1 MTDTHHSAPDDVLM
15 GYATGTLA
23 KAFDLVLATHVSL
36 SDDAR
41 ARLETFEAL
50 GGAVLDDMD
59 AEDLESASVNEVSFE
74 QTMAKILGTLPPE
87 PKTPAATNKATFPT
101 PLQNV
106 VGGDEDAVQWRS
118 LAGGVKQCVLHSDD
132 GGTARLLLI
141 PAGRAMPVH
150 SHNGAEMTL
159 VLKGA
164 FRDEG
169 GVFARGDLEVADTQV
184 THQPIADP
192 GEDCICLV
200 ATDAKLKFQ
209 SLLPRLAQ
217 PFIGI

>member
-1 MTDTHHSAPDDVLM
+1 MTDIHHSAPDDVLM

-59 AEDLESASVNEVSFE
+59 AEDLEAAPVDEVSFE
-74 QTMAKILGTLPPE
+74 QTMAKILGGPLSDR
-87 PKTPAATNKATFPT
+87 KTPTTAIAGTFPR
-101 PLQNV
+101 PLQIV

-118 LAGGVKQCVLHSDD
+118 LGGGVKQCVLHSDD
-132 GGTARLLLI
+132 NGTARLLLI

>member
-1 MTDTHHSAPDDVLM
+1 MTDIQHNAPDDLLM

-50 GGAVLDDMD
+50 GGAVLADLDAAD
-59 AEDLESASVNEVSFE
+59 VAEDSLE
-74 QTMAKILGTLPPE
+74 QTMAKIRDHAPIE
-87 PKTPAATNKATFPT
+87 RPAPATGAFPS
-101 PLQNV
+101 PLRTI
-106 VGGDEDAVQWRS
+106 VGGDEEAVRWRS
-118 LAGGVKQCVLHSDD
+118 VGRGVKQCVLHSDD
-132 GGTARLLLI
+132 QGTARLLLI
-141 PAGRAMPVH
+141 PAGKAMPAH
-150 SHNGAEMTL
+150 SHHGTEMTL

-164 FRDEG
+164 FRDEDG
-169 GVFARGDLEVADTQV
+169 IFARGDLEVADTQ
-184 THQPIADP
+184 TNHQPVAEP

-209 SLLPRLAQ
+209 GLLPRLAQ
-217 PFIGI
+217 PFLGI

>member
-1 MTDTHHSAPDDVLM
+1 MTDTHHTAPDDVLM

-50 GGAVLDDMD
+50 GGAVLCDLDAGD
-59 AEDLESASVNEVSFE
+59 LAQAAPAEDSLQQTLE
-74 QTMAKILGTLPPE
+74 KIGGAAPLARRAV
-87 PKTPAATNKATFPT
+87 PAQGIFPT
-101 PLQNV
+101 PLQDA
-106 VGGDEDAVQWRS
+106 VGGDASAVTWRP
-118 LAGGVKQCVLHSDD
+118 LGGGVKQCVLHSDD
-132 GGTARLLLI
+132 GGVARLLLI
-141 PAGRAMPVH
+141 PAGREMPVH
-150 SHNGAEMTL
+150 SHHGAEMTL
-159 VLKGA
+159 VLQGA
-164 FRDEG
+164 YCDEG
-169 GVFARGDLEVADTQV
+169 GRFARGDLEVADTEI
-184 THQPIADP
+184 THQPIAEP

-200 ATDAKLKFQ
+200 ATNAKLRFR